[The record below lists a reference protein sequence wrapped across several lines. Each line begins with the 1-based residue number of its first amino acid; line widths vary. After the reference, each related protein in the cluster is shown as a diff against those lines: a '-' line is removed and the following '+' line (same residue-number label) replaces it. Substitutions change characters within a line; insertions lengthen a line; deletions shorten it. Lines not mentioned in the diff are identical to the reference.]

1 VESSNATGAGHAKL
15 RIWRMT
21 LIDAICEY
29 GIIIRRDS
37 LKRNEINLEK
47 LCELMEQSPP
57 LDASDDIV
65 SFGPS
70 FGGEAADEF
79 VRRLQVA
86 GLKYLEDFFVF
97 NGDFP
102 DWCRF
107 KVCLKG

>member
-1 VESSNATGAGHAKL
+1 
-15 RIWRMT
+15 MT
-21 LIDAICEY
+21 LVQATCEY
-29 GIIIRRDS
+29 GIVIRRGS
-37 LKRNEINLEK
+37 LKRVDISIEM

-57 LDASDDIV
+57 LDISDDIV

-79 VRRLQVA
+79 VKRLTAA
-86 GLKYLEDFFVF
+86 GLEYLDDFFVF

-107 KVCLKG
+107 HVCLRS

>member
-1 VESSNATGAGHAKL
+1 MNLVEAT
-15 RIWRMT
+15 
-21 LIDAICEY
+21 CEY
-29 GIIIRRDS
+29 GLIIRRDS
-37 LKRNEINLEK
+37 LKRVGINLKEVF
-47 LCELMEQSPP
+47 ELMEQSPP
-57 LDASDDIV
+57 LDISNDIV
-65 SFGPS
+65 SFGPL

-79 VRRLQVA
+79 VRRLQGA